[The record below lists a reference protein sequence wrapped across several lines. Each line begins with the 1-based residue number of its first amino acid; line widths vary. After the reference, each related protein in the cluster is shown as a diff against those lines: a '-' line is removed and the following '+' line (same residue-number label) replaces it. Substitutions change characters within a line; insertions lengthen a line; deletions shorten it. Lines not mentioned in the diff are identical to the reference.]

1 MVAAYGCT
9 ACHDIPGIGQVTG
22 TVGPSLGAF
31 GRRAYIAGRLP
42 NRPAVLTMWVRDPT
56 AIDPMTAMPV
66 VGLSEAEA
74 RHVAAYLY
82 TLR

>member
-1 MVAAYGCT
+1 M
-9 ACHDIPGIGQVTG
+9 
-22 TVGPSLGAF
+22 
-31 GRRAYIAGRLP
+31 
-42 NRPAVLTMWVRDPT
+42 LTMWVRDPT

-66 VGLSEAEA
+66 VGLAEAEA